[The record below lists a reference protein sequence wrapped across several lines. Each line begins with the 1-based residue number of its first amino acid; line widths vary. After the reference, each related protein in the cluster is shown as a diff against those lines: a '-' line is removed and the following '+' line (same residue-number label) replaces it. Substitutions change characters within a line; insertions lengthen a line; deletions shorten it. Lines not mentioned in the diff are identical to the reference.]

1 MLNLI
6 INADDLGL
14 TPGCNQGIIKA
25 LTAGIVTDTTLLVNT
40 DYTQDAVEQ
49 LKQHNLNRVGLH
61 LNLTF
66 GQPLL
71 PLWEVSSL
79 VDENGRFRRKV
90 AEAVTYM
97 QPSEIK
103 RELTAQIEKFQATG
117 LGLTH
122 LDSHHHVHTY
132 PEVLN
137 IAIDLACELGV
148 PLRQGNMVICQAI
161 RSACA
166 VTTDAIALDFY
177 ERGATVNNLQQI
189 IKSQRYGTLEIMCH
203 PAEPDE
209 LLYDISSYNVWRAQ
223 ELSVLTSVAMREFL
237 TVNNVRLMS
246 FDALQSVVSK
256 QPIL

>member
-25 LTAGIVTDTTLLVNT
+25 LTAGSVTDTTMLVNT
-40 DYTQDAVEQ
+40 DYTQDAVEL
-49 LKQHNLNRVGLH
+49 LKQHNINRVGLH

-71 PLWEVSSL
+71 PSSEVASL

-97 QPSEIK
+97 KASDIK
-103 RELTAQIEKFQATG
+103 RELTAQVEKFQATG

-132 PEVLN
+132 PEVLR
-137 IAIDLACELGV
+137 IAIGLARELGV
-148 PLRQGNMVICQAI
+148 PLRQGNLAVCQAI
-161 RSACA
+161 RSAC
-166 VTTDAIALDFY
+166 VTTTDAISLDFY
-177 ERGATVNNLQQI
+177 EQGATLEKLQDI
-189 IKSQRYGTLEIMCH
+189 IRNQRYGTLEIMCH
-203 PAEPDE
+203 PAEPDQ

-223 ELSVLTSVAMREFL
+223 ELSILTSMAMREFL
-237 TVNNVRLMS
+237 EANNVRLLG
-246 FDALQSVVSK
+246 FDGLQA
-256 QPIL
+256 